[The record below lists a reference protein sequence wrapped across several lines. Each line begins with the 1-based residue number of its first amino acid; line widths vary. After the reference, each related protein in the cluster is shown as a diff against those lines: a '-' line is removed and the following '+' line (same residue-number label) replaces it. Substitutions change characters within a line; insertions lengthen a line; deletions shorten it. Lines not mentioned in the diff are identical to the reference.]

1 MEFSELARA
10 GGEERAELLCGFLD
24 RHLPAR
30 LQLTAKLEEK
40 SSDLGSR
47 VEFALDPRKRAATLP
62 ESALLAR
69 TPLGVTVGDELES
82 AERPVLVGS
91 VHEATVHE
99 RAWPAHRF
107 GR

>member
-1 MEFSELARA
+1 
-10 GGEERAELLCGFLD
+10 
-24 RHLPAR
+24 
-30 LQLTAKLEEK
+30 
-40 SSDLGSR
+40 
-47 VEFALDPRKRAATLP
+47 
-62 ESALLAR
+62 
-69 TPLGVTVGDELES
+69 VTVGDELES